1 MGEFKVGDIVIRKSY
16 GGDIY
21 FKIIQINKSLEKGQ
35 IYILKGTN
43 VRLVADSLGSDL
55 EKPSLDRI
63 SSNEEIFNNKVNAAI
78 RKALIARKSSK
89 KVAFRASTILR
100 SESEETSGRPGKVL
114 HIDGDEEYL
123 NVCLKGYSKL
133 KIDCVGKFVPEVK
146 QMEVVKEILE
156 EYRPDILVLTGHDG
170 MIKGTQNVKSLDS
183 YRNSRYFI
191 EAVKKA
197 REYEKSYDDLI
208 IFAGACQS
216 FYEALIDSGAN
227 YASSPGRV
235 LIHAMDPVLV
245 CEKVAFSSI
254 GKLVSPQEIMENT
267 ITGSKGIGGLETRG
281 KYRELSPVSNLSDG

>member
-133 KIDCVGKFVPEVK
+133 KID
-146 QMEVVKEILE
+146 
-156 EYRPDILVLTGHDG
+156 
-170 MIKGTQNVKSLDS
+170 
-183 YRNSRYFI
+183 
-191 EAVKKA
+191 
-197 REYEKSYDDLI
+197 
-208 IFAGACQS
+208 
-216 FYEALIDSGAN
+216 
-227 YASSPGRV
+227 
-235 LIHAMDPVLV
+235 
-245 CEKVAFSSI
+245 
-254 GKLVSPQEIMENT
+254 
-267 ITGSKGIGGLETRG
+267 
-281 KYRELSPVSNLSDG
+281 

>member
-170 MIKGTQNVKSLDS
+170 M
-183 YRNSRYFI
+183 
-191 EAVKKA
+191 
-197 REYEKSYDDLI
+197 
-208 IFAGACQS
+208 
-216 FYEALIDSGAN
+216 
-227 YASSPGRV
+227 
-235 LIHAMDPVLV
+235 
-245 CEKVAFSSI
+245 
-254 GKLVSPQEIMENT
+254 
-267 ITGSKGIGGLETRG
+267 
-281 KYRELSPVSNLSDG
+281 